1 MSLEPLRALVS
12 GFALLLAR
20 NPDEPEILKTGGRL
34 LGALVARDSWLPE
47 AFAQVGERGYAQ
59 HLLHCDS
66 AERFS
71 VVSFAWAPGAS
82 TPVHDHT
89 VWGLIGVLR
98 GAELSQPFAITAE
111 GLAQTGSARRLG
123 PGEVEAVSPGIGDI
137 HKVTNAFADEVS
149 VSIHVYGG
157 NIGAVRRH
165 IFEPDGLTRLFVS
178 GYSNAEVPNIWR
190 EEVA

>member
-20 NPDEPEILKTGGRL
+20 DPDEPEILEAGGRL
-34 LGALVARDSWLPE
+34 LGALVARDGWLPE
-47 AFAQVGERGYAQ
+47 VFAEVGERGYAQ

-66 AERFS
+66 AERFC

-89 VWGLIGVLR
+89 VWGLVGVLR
-98 GAELSQPFAITAE
+98 GAEQSQPFTVAAE
-111 GLAQTGSARRLG
+111 GLAPAGPARRLG
-123 PGEVEAVSPGIGDI
+123 PGEVEAVSPRVGDI
-137 HKVTNAFADEVS
+137 HKVTNALADAVS
-149 VSIHVYGG
+149 VSIHVYGA

-165 IFEPDGLTRLFVS
+165 IFEPDGRKRPFVS
-178 GYSNAEVPNIWR
+178 GYSNAEVPNIWGGER
-190 EEVA
+190 A